1 MRHYGNRKIK
11 VQKNELIK
19 TIKKNKENH
28 IVEYDKAV
36 IAYKEEALVQLEKL
50 IEEVNNGKLDIKL
63 NLITPV
69 NNADNYDK
77 ILQMFEWEVD
87 EIVELEQKEFIEYVQ
102 DETDFAVTAKL
113 SNKMYVDNY

>member
-1 MRHYGNRKIK
+1 MRHYGSRKIK
-11 VQKNELIK
+11 VSKTELIEK
-19 TIKKNKENH
+19 IKENKENH

-36 IAYKEEALVQLEKL
+36 IAYKEEALVQLTKLNEK
-50 IEEVNNGKLDIKL
+50 VNNGKLDIKL

-87 EIVELEQKEFIEYVQ
+87 DIVELEQQEFIEYVQ

-113 SNKMYVDNY
+113 SNRMYADKY